1 MNTISEWSARLILLV
16 SLMLLSAG
24 TTWAGQGGGGECTSN
39 CPVPEPASLALLGV
53 GVGAVLLYRHRRGP
67 KK

>member
-16 SLMLLSAG
+16 SLLLSAG
-24 TTWAGQGGGGECTSN
+24 TTWAGQGGGAHCAGKKKC
-39 CPVPEPASLALLGV
+39 VPEPASLTLLGV
-53 GVGAVLLYRHRRGP
+53 GVGAVLLYRYRRGP